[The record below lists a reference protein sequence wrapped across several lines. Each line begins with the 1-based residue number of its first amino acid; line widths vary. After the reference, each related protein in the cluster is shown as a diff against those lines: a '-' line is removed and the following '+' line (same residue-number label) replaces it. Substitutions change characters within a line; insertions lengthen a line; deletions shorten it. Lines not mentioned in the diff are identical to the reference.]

1 MSLRAAYEAELRRAQ
16 ESEENAGAPRRQALA
31 RLQAFYEEIVR
42 EPLGDASLEVE
53 FRDDEL
59 LIDPGAVMI
68 TVKVS
73 EDGGYRLFYEEKRPD
88 DYVLTE
94 VPGMT
99 SIEDLEQAIA
109 RLMVQYR

>member
-1 MSLRAAYEAELRRAQ
+1 MSLRAAYEAELRRAT
-16 ESEENAGAPRRQALA
+16 ESEDAAGAPRRAALE
-31 RLQAFYEEIVR
+31 RLQAFHQEIVH
-42 EPLGDASLEVE
+42 EGIPDTSLEIE

-68 TVKVS
+68 TVKVTP
-73 EDGGYRLFYEEKRPD
+73 EGGYRLFYEVKRPD
-88 DYVLTE
+88 DYELSE
-94 VPGMT
+94 VPGVA